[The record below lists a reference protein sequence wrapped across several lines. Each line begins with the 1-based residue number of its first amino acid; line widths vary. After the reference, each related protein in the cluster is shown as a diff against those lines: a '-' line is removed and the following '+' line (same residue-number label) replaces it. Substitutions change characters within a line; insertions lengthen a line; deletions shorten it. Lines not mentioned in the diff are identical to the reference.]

1 MTFYSVSPV
10 RFGVGVSGSTATLGI
25 NDPELGTRAVVDENE
40 YLFVYNAGNS
50 QIGPGYACT
59 ISAVT
64 GYSVTVSSITATDMP
79 LGVRLHS
86 TLLTAYYG
94 WVATKGIGAVN
105 MSANESCVTGQILV
119 LGVDGGF
126 GLKSNATDFRTGGIC
141 KAAISIA
148 SAASGSAFFSLF

>member
-1 MTFYSVSPV
+1 MTFYSLSPV

-25 NDPELGTRAVVDENE
+25 NDPELGTRTVVDENE
-40 YLFVYNAGNS
+40 YIFVHNAGNS
-50 QIGPGYACT
+50 QVGPGYGVT
-59 ISAVT
+59 MSGVT
-64 GYSVTVSSITATDMP
+64 GYSVTVSSITAADAG

-94 WVATKGIGAVN
+94 WVCTKGIGAVN

-126 GLKSNATDFRTGGIC
+126 GLKSNSTDFRTVGMV
-141 KAAISIA
+141 KAMISIA